1 MQRVSL
7 NPWAATWRCTLTR
20 GGGPWTSATS
30 GKRHLYIGTA
40 LLLPKLTAS
49 VKLQSTESS
58 RVTGS
63 FHVRFFPFIQN
74 LQVALCHLCQQ
85 GRLSGDQEAE
95 GAGASLPFLL
105 LILLMQLKYKMWIC
119 IPKYWFTLFCREEI
133 FVANLRTFL
142 AYLLQA

>member
-1 MQRVSL
+1 MPNQLRQPKNQVRQ
-7 NPWAATWRCTLTR
+7 PKHQVRQPKHQVR
-20 GGGPWTSATS
+20 QP
-30 GKRHLYIGTA
+30 KHQVRQPKHQVRQPKHQVRTA

-105 LILLMQLKYKMWIC
+105 LILLMQLKYKM
-119 IPKYWFTLFCREEI
+119 
-133 FVANLRTFL
+133 
-142 AYLLQA
+142 